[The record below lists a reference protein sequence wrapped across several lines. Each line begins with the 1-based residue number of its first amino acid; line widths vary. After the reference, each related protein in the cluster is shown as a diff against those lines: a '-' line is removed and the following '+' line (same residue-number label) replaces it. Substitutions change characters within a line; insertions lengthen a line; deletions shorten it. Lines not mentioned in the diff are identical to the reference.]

1 VTIDELMREA
11 LALDPTGRAHLAHR
25 LLDSLD
31 ELSEAEVEQLWLA
44 EAARRDAAIDAGA
57 PSYPAAEVIAR
68 ARARGLPLA
77 WVHAGNRTRGTME
90 PTSLGVDQ
98 GSVTYENF

>member
-1 VTIDELMREA
+1 MQMSVRCESEVTDVTIDELMREA
-11 LALDPTGRAHLAHR
+11 LALDPQGRAHLAHR

-57 PSYPAAEVIAR
+57 PTSSADEVLTR
-68 ARARGLPLA
+68 ARAR
-77 WVHAGNRTRGTME
+77 RR
-90 PTSLGVDQ
+90 
-98 GSVTYENF
+98 